1 MINPKT
7 VLRIMELQREFSG
20 RHPKVTAF
28 LNAVFSRGIQEGTVL
43 ELTVT
48 KPGEAPVTTNM
59 RVSAEDIALF
69 EELKELKK

>member
-7 VLRIMELQREFSG
+7 LLRIAELQREFSG

-28 LNAVFSRGIQEGTVL
+28 LSAVTSRGIPEGTVL

-48 KPGEAPVTTNM
+48 KPGEAPVTANM
-59 RVSAEDIALF
+59 RVSAEDIALI
-69 EELKELKK
+69 EELKNLRK